1 METPQKL
8 PEQKEINILDIFI
21 ICLKRKRLIVL
32 GSAVLA
38 LITAG
43 AGLIMTPMFR
53 ATTGFM
59 PPQASGGSSTMGQLL
74 GQFAG
79 VASLVLGTTASTTGN
94 LYVGLLQT
102 EGVLNTIIDKF
113 DVMKVAN
120 LKTREDAR
128 DFLIKSVLIA
138 DMNLD
143 SGIVTI
149 SADDPD
155 PKRSMEMTNTFATEL
170 KKVFDSIA
178 TTDAGKRRVFF
189 ENQLN
194 KTNKELANAE
204 LSLRNFAETTG
215 AIRVDEQ
222 ATATLQVIMGMKST
236 IAGKEVELEVLKT
249 FAAKNNPDMKR
260 AERELQSLRQQLKQL
275 EERQEIVT
283 PGAVIPT
290 EQIPSLGM
298 EYLRRYREF
307 KYQEMLYELLVK
319 QYEAARLEEAKE
331 STPVQ
336 IIYEANL
343 PTRPAKP
350 RLFLLTFFAGGLGFF
365 LCSLLAFFIELY
377 KATSEKESFRE
388 RYRQLHCF
396 MRRV

>member
-8 PEQKEINILDIFI
+8 PEQKEINVLDVFI
-21 ICLKRKRLIVL
+21 VCLKRKRLIVL
-32 GSAVLA
+32 GSAILA
-38 LITAG
+38 MLTA
-43 AGLIMTPMFR
+43 AACLIMTPVYR
-53 ATTGFM
+53 ATVGVM
-59 PPQASGGSSTMGQLL
+59 PPQSGSSSTMGQLL

-79 VASLVLGTTASTTGN
+79 VASMVLGTTTSMTGN
-94 LYVGLLQT
+94 LYIGLLQT
-102 EGVLNTIIDKF
+102 EGVLDAIIDKF
-113 DVMKVAN
+113 DVIKREN

-128 DFLIKSVLIA
+128 DFLVKNVLVA

-143 SGIVTI
+143 SGIVTL
-149 SADDPD
+149 SADDAN
-155 PKRSMEMTNTFATEL
+155 PKRSMDMTTTFASEL
-170 KKVFDSIA
+170 KKVFDGIA

-189 ENQLN
+189 ENQLK
-194 KTNKELANAE
+194 KTNDDLAKAE
-204 LSLRNFAETTG
+204 VDLRTFAETTG

-222 ATATLQVIMGMKST
+222 ATATLSVIMGMKSN
-236 IAGKEVELEVLKT
+236 IAAKEVSLEVLKT
-249 FAAKNNPDMKR
+249 FAAKNNPDLKR
-260 AERELQSLRQQLKQL
+260 AQQELQSLREQLKRL
-275 EERQEIVT
+275 EEKQEIVT

-290 EQIPSLGM
+290 EQIPGLGM

-336 IIYEANL
+336 IIYQATL

-350 RLFLLTFFAGGLGFF
+350 KTILVTIIAGGVGFF
-365 LCSLLAFFIELY
+365 LCTVLAFFMELY
-377 KATSEKESFRE
+377 HVTSQKQNFRD

-396 MRRV
+396 LRRI